1 MPRNKGGDG
10 GPGASRHKAVRVKTA
25 RGRSTSSTRWLKR
38 QLNDPYV
45 REAQARG
52 FRSRAAFKLIELDEK
67 YRLLKRGGRVVDLG
81 AAPGGW
87 TQVAVDKV
95 GTKGERGGR
104 VVAVDI
110 QEVEPVTGAVQFV
123 GDIYDADIIDRIAG
137 ALGGPADLVMSDMAS
152 PATGHAGTDH
162 IRVMA
167 LVEAAYDVARHLLA
181 PGGAFVAKVLAG
193 GTEREM
199 LEALKRDF
207 ARVHHA
213 KPAASRA
220 DSREMYLVARDYRG
234 GGGGA

>member
-1 MPRNKGGDG
+1 MPKHKGGGG
-10 GPGASRHKAVRVKTA
+10 GPGTARHKAVRVKTA
-25 RGRSTSSTRWLKR
+25 RGRSTSSTRWLQR

-52 FRSRAAFKLIELDEK
+52 LRSRAAFKLIELDEK
-67 YRLLKRGGRVVDLG
+67 YRFLKRGARVVDLG

-95 GTKGERGGR
+95 GNKGERGGL

-110 QEVEPVTGAVQFV
+110 QEVEPVTGAVAFL
-123 GDIYDADIIDRIAG
+123 GDIYDENIVDRIAG

-152 PATGHAGTDH
+152 PATGHAQTDH
-162 IRVMA
+162 LRVMA

-181 PGGAFVAKVLAG
+181 PGGTFVAKVLAG
-193 GTEREM
+193 GTERAM
-199 LEALKRDF
+199 LEMLKRDF

-220 DSREMYLVARDYRG
+220 DSREMYLVALDYRG
-234 GGGGA
+234 DAGGA

>member
-10 GPGASRHKAVRVKTA
+10 GPGASRHKSVRVKTA
-25 RGRSTSSTRWLKR
+25 RGRSTSSTRWLQR

-95 GTKGERGGR
+95 GRGGQ

-110 QEVEPVTGAVQFV
+110 QDVEPVTGAVQFM
-123 GDIYDADIIDRIAG
+123 GDIYDEDIIDRIAG

-152 PATGHAGTDH
+152 PATGHARTDH
-162 IRVMA
+162 LRVMA
-167 LVEAAYDVARHLLA
+167 LVEAAYDVACHLLA

-234 GGGGA
+234 DGGGA

>member
-1 MPRNKGGDG
+1 MPKDKGRDG
-10 GPGASRHKAVRVKTA
+10 GPGTARHKAVRVKTA
-25 RGRSTSSTRWLKR
+25 RGRSTSSTRWLQR

-67 YRLLKRGGRVVDLG
+67 YRLLKRGGQVVDLG

-87 TQVAVDKV
+87 TQVALDKV
-95 GTKGERGGR
+95 GRSGK

-110 QEVEPVTGAVQFV
+110 QEVEPVSGAVHFL
-123 GDIYDADIIDRIAG
+123 GDIYDEDIVDRIAG

-152 PATGHAGTDH
+152 PATGHPQTDH
-162 IRVMA
+162 LRVMA
-167 LVEAAYDVARHLLA
+167 LVEAAYDVARQLLA

-193 GTEREM
+193 GTERQM
-199 LEALKRDF
+199 LDTLKRDF
-207 ARVHHA
+207 ARVYHA

-220 DSREMYLVARDYRG
+220 DSREMYLVALDYRG
-234 GGGGA
+234 DGGGA

>member
-1 MPRNKGGDG
+1 MAQNKEGG
-10 GPGASRHKAVRVKTA
+10 GARTTRHKAVRVRTA
-25 RGRSTSSTRWLKR
+25 RGRSTSSTRWLQR

-52 FRSRAAFKLIELDEK
+52 YRSRAAFKLIELDEK
-67 YRLLKRGGRVVDLG
+67 YHLLKRGGRALDLG

-87 TQVAVDKV
+87 TQVAVGKV
-95 GTKGERGGR
+95 GRAGL

-110 QEVEPVTGAVQFV
+110 QDVETVNGAVHIK
-123 GDIYDADIIDRIAG
+123 GDIYDHDIDARIKD
-137 ALGGPADLVMSDMAS
+137 ALGGPADVVLSDMAS
-152 PATGHAGTDH
+152 PATGHARTDH
-162 IRVMA
+162 LRVMA
-167 LVEAAYDVARHLLA
+167 LVEAAYDVARRVLA

-199 LEALKRDF
+199 LETLKRDF

-220 DSREMYLVARDYRG
+220 DSREMYLVALDFRG
-234 GGGGA
+234 SDGGT

>member
-1 MPRNKGGDG
+1 MPRNKGGDR
-10 GPGASRHKAVRVKTA
+10 GPGASRQKAVRVKTA
-25 RGRSTSSTRWLKR
+25 RGRSTSSTRWLQR

-87 TQVAVDKV
+87 SQVAVDKV
-95 GTKGERGGR
+95 GRGGR

-110 QEVEPVTGAVQFV
+110 QDVEPVAGSVQLK
-123 GDIYDADIIDRIAG
+123 GDIYDADIVDRIAG

-162 IRVMA
+162 LRVMA

-199 LEALKRDF
+199 LDALKRDF
-207 ARVHHA
+207 ARVYHA

-220 DSREMYLVARDYRG
+220 DSREMYLVALDYRG
-234 GGGGA
+234 DGRGA